1 MSGRIEMRK
10 AISLFLVFSILAL
23 SMPLTAKERKG
34 ADLIVQR
41 TDGTQVRGELIAV
54 KQSSLLLMERDSG
67 ADVTVDIEEISVI
80 TIAKK
85 WKAGNGFL
93 IGSIVG
99 AVSGAG
105 FAAYMMANPIFGKS
119 EFQVGGLIGAT
130 LISGLVVGV
139 IGILISGLSS
149 KDKIIQFEGMS
160 DSEIQEILEKLRK
173 KARVRNA
180 Q

>member
-1 MSGRIEMRK
+1 MRK
-10 AISLFLVFSILAL
+10 AISLFLVFSMLLL
-23 SMPLTAKERKG
+23 SGNMFAKERKG
-34 ADLIVQR
+34 ADVIIQK

-54 KQSSLLLMERDSG
+54 KQTSLLLLERESG
-67 ADVTVDIEEISVI
+67 ADVTVNVGDVSVI

-85 WKAGNGFL
+85 WNAGNGFL

-105 FAAYMMANPIFGKS
+105 FAAYMMANPIFGES
-119 EFQVGGLIGAT
+119 EFLVGAFIGTT
-130 LISGLVVGV
+130 LFSGLVVGG

-160 DSEIQEILEKLRK
+160 DLEIQEILEKLRN

>member
-1 MSGRIEMRK
+1 MRK
-10 AISLFLVFSILAL
+10 AISLFLVFSMLLL
-23 SMPLTAKERKG
+23 SGNMFAKERKG
-34 ADLIVQR
+34 ADVIIQK

-54 KQSSLLLMERDSG
+54 KQTSLLLLERESG
-67 ADVTVDIEEISVI
+67 ADVTVI

-85 WKAGNGFL
+85 WNAGNGFL

-105 FAAYMMANPIFGKS
+105 FAAYMMANPIFGES
-119 EFQVGGLIGAT
+119 EFLVGAFIGTT
-130 LISGLVVGV
+130 LFSGLVVGG

-160 DSEIQEILEKLRK
+160 DLEIQEILEKLRN